1 MQTVDLQ
8 FDPHTY
14 KSCIGFGLKK
24 LKITKRKRGDDSRF
38 QEKKGCSGRTA
49 PTTLTPRTA
58 IFQPADL

>member
-24 LKITKRKRGDDSRF
+24 LKITRSVETTHASRKKRYAFGPI
-38 QEKKGCSGRTA
+38 TA
-49 PTTLTPRTA
+49 PHGTC
-58 IFQPADL
+58 Q